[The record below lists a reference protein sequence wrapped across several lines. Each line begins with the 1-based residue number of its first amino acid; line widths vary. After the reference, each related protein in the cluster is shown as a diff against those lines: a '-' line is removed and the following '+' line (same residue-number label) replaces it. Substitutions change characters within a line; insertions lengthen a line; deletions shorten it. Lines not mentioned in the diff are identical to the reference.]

1 MPESIQLSF
10 RPDWKKFPSSPSTK
24 STITMSQRKAGEVYY
39 SKPSEGCTET
49 EIIRVAQ
56 LIGFGQSI
64 HEIRDLYVKEGK
76 PVGDATLAYLAGK
89 TYLKIQGISNREF
102 SLQRQNTTPT
112 RQEMRAVRI

>member
-1 MPESIQLSF
+1 
-10 RPDWKKFPSSPSTK
+10 
-24 STITMSQRKAGEVYY
+24 MSQRKAGEVYY

-56 LIGFGQSI
+56 LIGFGQSLN
-64 HEIRDLYVKEGK
+64 EIRDLYRSEGRE
-76 PVGDATLAYLAGK
+76 VGSASLAYCAGL

-112 RQEMRAVRI
+112 RQEMRITW